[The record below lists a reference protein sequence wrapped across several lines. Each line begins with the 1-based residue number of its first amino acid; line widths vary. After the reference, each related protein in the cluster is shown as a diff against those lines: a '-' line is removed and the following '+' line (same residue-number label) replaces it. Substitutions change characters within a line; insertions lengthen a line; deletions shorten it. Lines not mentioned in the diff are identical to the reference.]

1 MEKKSTFKKI
11 SLKLSGMI
19 AGKGVKPV
27 YLSPVLPKD
36 KRDRERFIVEEFAK
50 THKVGGFTL
59 TDIEASEDDSH
70 GRSDVRA
77 KLNGVDIGLQLTE
90 LKIEHRPRSADIA
103 RKITVKLI
111 DCVLKDIKPPSPIL
125 VDIQSP
131 KDYENVSLK
140 LRNREIQMLAGIII
154 EGFQHNEF
162 SPSVVEYF
170 DHKMKGLKPKYLE
183 IPDSMQGM
191 ISKVEIQRIP
201 EGYKTTYPGKNNVHI
216 NFHFDQVVTS
226 DIMIQELIGNIYRR
240 KELGSAEILLVWCC
254 DEYFWVQEEVIK
266 QIFQREFA
274 RSSFKYIY
282 LFFFMDAEGPF
293 QVNKKIY
300 VIKEK

>member
-1 MEKKSTFKKI
+1 MEKKSNFKTI
-11 SLKLSGMI
+11 SIKLSSMI

-27 YLSPVLPKD
+27 YFNPVLPKD
-36 KRDRERFIVEEFAK
+36 KSDRERFIVEEFSK

-59 TDIEASEDDSH
+59 IDIEASEDDSH

-90 LKIEHRPRSADIA
+90 LKIEHSPLSADIA
-103 RKITVKLI
+103 HKTTVKLI
-111 DCVLKDIKPPSPIL
+111 DCVLKEIKPPFPIL

-131 KDYENVSLK
+131 KDYKNVSLK
-140 LRNREIQMLAGIII
+140 LKDKEIQMLAGIII

-170 DHKMKGLKPKYLE
+170 DHKMKRLRPKCLK
-183 IPDSMQGM
+183 IPESLQHL
-191 ISKVEIQRIP
+191 ISVVEIQRIP
-201 EGYKTTYPGKNNVHI
+201 EGCKTTCPGKDNVHI

-226 DIMIQELIGNIYRR
+226 DILIQELIGNIYKR

-254 DEYFWVQEEVIK
+254 EKYFWGQQEEIK
-266 QIFQREFA
+266 QIFQREFVS
-274 RSSFKYIY
+274 SSFQYIY
-282 LFFFMDAEGPF
+282 LFFFIDAEGPF

-300 VIKEK
+300 AIKA